1 MHDPTEPDRQEILE
15 GPKNPRRAKERRAG
29 PETGKKPAILI
40 AAALVAIFA
49 ASGVGVF
56 LVGSQGKTPPA
67 AGGSGAVQSTG
78 EPSGQVQVDP
88 VTGDVSSDSPSGDAK
103 ADAPGDGTPQD
114 VVADDPVGEPAVK
127 SGQKTVKGHAGDDTK
142 TEKPVATDDE
152 PTPTKQPQ
160 SADTDVPMD
169 GPPGSI
175 PGSCAASGC

>member
-15 GPKNPRRAKERRAG
+15 GPNNPRRARERRAG
-29 PETGKKPAILI
+29 PETGKKNAILI

-56 LVGSQGKTPPA
+56 LAGSQGKTPPA
-67 AGGSGAVQSTG
+67 AGSGAVQSPG

-88 VTGDVSSDSPSGDAK
+88 VTGDVSSDPSSGDAD
-103 ADAPGDGTPQD
+103 ADAPGDGAPQD
-114 VVADDPVGEPAVK
+114 VVADDPADEPAVK
-127 SGQKTVKGHAGDDTK
+127 SGQKTDKGEVGNDTK
-142 TEKPVATDDE
+142 TEKPAAPDDK

-160 SADTDVPMD
+160 SADTDMPMD